1 MSCLSVDRP
10 SFSPIHRTPLNPS
23 TNSSFHCSSGSIPG
37 HYPTFS
43 PFSTSIKTFSC
54 SLKGSVF
61 SPPTPCSICW
71 LSSDRSS
78 PLLSLLPYLRR
89 LSAASPAL
97 LAVLFRFLSNLFA
110 VSRSPQLAAQLPEL
124 LSFCKVVTLFENR
137 MVMQAMSSFLLN
149 ASQFC
154 EDLQGREAA
163 GKEIAAV
170 SSAIV
175 TVGCDVVSRCSDEVA
190 LERIIGAICNML
202 ILVPFVWEWGEI
214 NV

>member
-1 MSCLSVDRP
+1 MLQRLYSWPLPYLFPVFDLYKNVLLLPEGLRLLTSNP
-10 SFSPIHRTPLNPS
+10 SFDLLALFRQIQ
-23 TNSSFHCSSGSIPG
+23 SS
-37 HYPTFS
+37 
-43 PFSTSIKTFSC
+43 
-54 SLKGSVF
+54 SLSF
-61 SPPTPCSICW
+61 
-71 LSSDRSS
+71 
-78 PLLSLLPYLRR
+78 PYLRR